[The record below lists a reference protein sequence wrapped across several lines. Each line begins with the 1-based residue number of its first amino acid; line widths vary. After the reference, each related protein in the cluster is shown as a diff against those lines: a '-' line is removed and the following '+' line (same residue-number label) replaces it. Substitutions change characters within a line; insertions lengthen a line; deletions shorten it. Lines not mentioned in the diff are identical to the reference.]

1 MQLGRRTV
9 NDIQRH
15 DRVPTLSNPNN
26 MKLDEF
32 AFLNQQLAGMLRA
45 GIPLEGSLRELSATM
60 KRGDLRS
67 EMEKLEH
74 DLSGGVPL
82 SDAVSRRQLPDLYVR
97 LVQAG
102 VSGGDLPGV
111 LILLADYYNRIASI
125 ATRLKGLSVY
135 PFIVLVAAI
144 GVSIL
149 ITVVY
154 HNLILS
160 VFSEFDLSSITL
172 RAFPFS
178 GVWLPM
184 LVLLSLAGA
193 WLLVVFVPK
202 LRNWARWRLPGFRE
216 ASLAQTAGA
225 AALLLRSGATL
236 HGTLGLLQKAEQ
248 GSPAGREM
256 ARWLELHQQGVA
268 TWSSF
273 TADSKVFPPLFRWL
287 VAQGGDDV
295 APGFQRASEI
305 YQARSTHK
313 IDVLLYAALPM
324 AVMFVAGVIVGQMY
338 PVIKTI
344 HTVLE
349 QLGGL

>member
-1 MQLGRRTV
+1 
-9 NDIQRH
+9 
-15 DRVPTLSNPNN
+15 

-60 KRGDLRS
+60 RRGDLRS

-74 DLSGGVPL
+74 DLASGVPL
-82 SDAVSRRQLPDLYVR
+82 GDAVARRDLPDLYVR

-111 LILLADYYNRIASI
+111 LILLADYYNRLASI
-125 ATRLKGLSVY
+125 GSRLKGLSVY

-154 HNLILS
+154 HNLILG
-160 VFSEFDLSSITL
+160 VFSDMTVGVRL
-172 RAFPFS
+172 FPYS
-178 GVWLPM
+178 GVWLPTA
-184 LVLLSLAGA
+184 VLAALTGL

-236 HGTLGLLQKAEQ
+236 HGTLGLLQKTEQ
-248 GSPAGREM
+248 DSPAGREI
-256 ARWLELHQQGVA
+256 ARWLELNRQGVA

-273 TADSKVFPPLFRWL
+273 TVDSKVFPPLFRWL

-295 APGFQRASEI
+295 ATGFQRASEI
-305 YQARSTHK
+305 YQARSSHK

-338 PVIKTI
+338 PVIRTI
-344 HTVLE
+344 HNVLD
-349 QLGGL
+349 QLGSI

>member
-1 MQLGRRTV
+1 
-9 NDIQRH
+9 
-15 DRVPTLSNPNN
+15 

-60 KRGDLRS
+60 RRGDLRS
-67 EMEKLEH
+67 EMQALER
-74 DLSGGVPL
+74 DLAAGVPL
-82 SDAVSRRQLPDLYVR
+82 NEAIARRDLPELYVR

-102 VSGGDLPGV
+102 VGGGDLPGV
-111 LILLADYYNRIASI
+111 LILLADHYNRIASV
-125 ATRLKGLSVY
+125 ASRLKGLSVY
-135 PFIVLVAAI
+135 PFIVLIAAI

-149 ITVVY
+149 ITAIY
-154 HNLILS
+154 RNLILS
-160 VFSEFDLSSITL
+160 VFSDLDIWGMGTRL
-172 RAFPFS
+172 LPYS
-178 GVWLPM
+178 GVWLPV
-184 LVLLSLAGA
+184 LVLLTLAFA
-193 WLLVVFVPK
+193 WLLVVFVPR
-202 LRNWARWRLPGFRE
+202 LRNCARWRLPGFRE

-236 HGTLGLLQKAEQ
+236 DGALGLLQKAEQ
-248 GSPAGREM
+248 NSPAGREI
-256 ARWLELHQQGVA
+256 ARWLDLHRQGVA

-287 VAQGGDDV
+287 VAQGGDDL
-295 APGFQRASEI
+295 ATGFQRASEI
-305 YQARSTHK
+305 YHARSTQK

-344 HTVLE
+344 TTVIDS
-349 QLGGL
+349 LGSI

>member
-1 MQLGRRTV
+1 
-9 NDIQRH
+9 
-15 DRVPTLSNPNN
+15 

-60 KRGDLRS
+60 RRGDLRS

-74 DLSGGVPL
+74 DLAAGVPL
-82 SDAVSRRQLPDLYVR
+82 SEAVGRRDLPDLYVR

-111 LILLADYYNRIASI
+111 LILLADYYNRLASI
-125 ATRLKGLSVY
+125 GSRLKGLSVY

-154 HNLILS
+154 HNLILG
-160 VFSEFDLSSITL
+160 VFSDMTVGVRL
-172 RAFPFS
+172 FPYS
-178 GVWLPM
+178 GVWLPTS
-184 LVLLSLAGA
+184 VLAALTGL

-248 GSPAGREM
+248 NTPAGREI
-256 ARWLELHQQGVA
+256 ARWLELNRQGVA

-273 TADSKVFPPLFRWL
+273 TVDSKVFPPLFRWL

-295 APGFQRASEI
+295 ATGFQRASEI
-305 YQARSTHK
+305 YQARSSHK

-338 PVIKTI
+338 PVIRTI
-344 HTVLE
+344 HNVLD
-349 QLGGL
+349 QLGSI